1 MLVAV
6 GIFLDDMYDPHSIFR
21 RIGML
26 HAPVYQWVES
36 DSRTFDFLPGE
47 GKGWGPIDPQQGE
60 IRYDIRAALPV
71 DTGLMDSKWADR
83 MDAWNF
89 LSRNATCFETNIRK
103 STKSCRM
110 TTGKAQV
117 IFIRDRRAKQAGLDF
132 EKMYGTKGSSAEPNS
147 VTITILTRK
156 CVENCKYALD

>member
-1 MLVAV
+1 MLVAA

-21 RIGML
+21 GIGRL
-26 HAPVYQWVES
+26 RAPVYQWVET
-36 DSRTFDFLPGE
+36 DNRTFDFLPGE

-60 IRYDIRAALPV
+60 VRYDIRAALPV

-83 MDAWNF
+83 MDAWSS
-89 LSRNATCFETNIRK
+89 LSHNASCFESNVRK
-103 STKSCRM
+103 SVKSCRLS
-110 TTGKAQV
+110 TGKAQV
-117 IFIRDRRAKQAGLDF
+117 IFIRDRRPKQAGMDF
-132 EKMYGTKGSSAEPNS
+132 ENVYGTKGSSGESNS